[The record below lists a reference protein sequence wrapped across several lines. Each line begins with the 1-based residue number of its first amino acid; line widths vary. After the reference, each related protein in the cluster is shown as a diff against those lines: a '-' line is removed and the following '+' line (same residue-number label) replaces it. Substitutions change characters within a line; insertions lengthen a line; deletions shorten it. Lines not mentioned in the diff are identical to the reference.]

1 MQCKS
6 CNTEIAD
13 NALIC
18 YRCGTATRESERQPA
33 PDVPPPERRWTPM
46 ALAGLFLLAAAFFV
60 GLSVT
65 GESVSSAVWLIL
77 GAAGALLAWRL
88 WR

>member
-1 MQCKS
+1 
-6 CNTEIAD
+6 
-13 NALIC
+13 
-18 YRCGTATRESERQPA
+18 
-33 PDVPPPERRWTPM
+33 M

-60 GLSVT
+60 GLSGI
-65 GESVSSAVWLIL
+65 GESVSPAVWLIL